1 MNDSN
6 TQHLSDLIKMFYE
19 RTKGPD
25 YQYEVRI
32 VQSWE
37 KVVGKFIASH
47 TTDIFIR
54 NGILHVRINRKQF
67 EAFCSDIGM
76 TMTTAFCVFAKAAVR
91 KQKIPFEISTDPFYS
106 ESNMAHLRRG
116 IEALNAGKWVEHELI
131 EAGE

>member
-54 NGILHVRINRKQF
+54 NGILHVRID
-67 EAFCSDIGM
+67 SDALRNELSYSKSVLM
-76 TMTTAFCVFAKAAVR
+76 TNLNQCVGR
-91 KQKIPFEISTDPFYS
+91 EILKEIVFT
-106 ESNMAHLRRG
+106 
-116 IEALNAGKWVEHELI
+116 
-131 EAGE
+131 

>member
-54 NGILHVRINRKQF
+54 NGILHVHLNFCRLWPWRK
-67 EAFCSDIGM
+67 SLK
-76 TMTTAFCVFAKAAVR
+76 TTLFAPCPKSYTGK
-91 KQKIPFEISTDPFYS
+91 KQRGQ
-106 ESNMAHLRRG
+106 SNF
-116 IEALNAGKWVEHELI
+116 
-131 EAGE
+131 